1 MVATILIAAAL
12 VGYSVFVVVRK
23 IQRRK
28 KGCARSA
35 KNFELVLRW
44 KAVSDTIKLTFM
56 HGIQEVRKYGKI
68 FWYGWIPR

>member
-1 MVATILIAAAL
+1 MAAA
-12 VGYSVFVVVRK
+12 VAAAVAAGP
-23 IQRRK
+23 
-28 KGCARSA
+28 ARSA

-68 FWYGWIPR
+68 FWYGWIPW